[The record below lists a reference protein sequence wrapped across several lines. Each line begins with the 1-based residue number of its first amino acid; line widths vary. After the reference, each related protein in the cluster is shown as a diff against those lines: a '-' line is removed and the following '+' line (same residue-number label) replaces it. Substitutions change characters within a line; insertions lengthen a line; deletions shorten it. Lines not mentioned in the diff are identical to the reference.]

1 MQSQNFKRTNWT
13 NRRPLFQTETACK
26 ISLRNP
32 NLCSAISPKCE
43 ISAPAPGYR
52 HKLLRGLTGLET
64 QAHVRVLPACH
75 FSCWAQTSQHA
86 TSRKVKHVELRYLY
100 VQELVQSG
108 LIRLRKVLGT
118 LNPAD
123 ILTKHV
129 GKDTLCRR
137 LELWVSSPNNLCE
150 LANFN

>member
-1 MQSQNFKRTNWT
+1 VFLRIQLLANPWRDVSEPRKTKR
-13 NRRPLFQTETACK
+13 
-26 ISLRNP
+26 
-32 NLCSAISPKCE
+32 
-43 ISAPAPGYR
+43 
-52 HKLLRGLTGLET
+52 
-64 QAHVRVLPACH
+64 
-75 FSCWAQTSQHA
+75 
-86 TSRKVKHVELRYLY
+86 VELRYLY